1 LDKYPQKRIAV
12 IAHRQELITQARD
25 KLLNVWPEATRHIG
39 LACAG
44 VGQVDVNK
52 PVVIGSVQT
61 LDRRELSPFDF
72 LIVDECHHIPP
83 LEDGSQYHN
92 IIKWN
97 WDKKPALRVL
107 GVTATPFRLGH
118 GYIYGSNCKP
128 GKKNLFPRLDYSIS
142 MKTLVDQ
149 GYLVRWRAKR
159 TVDIQQ
165 ELKDVSKARGDYD
178 IRALSSLM
186 SKDIHIQS
194 AVNAYEE
201 YGEERQKVV
210 VFAVTIE
217 HAKLLEAAFKAR
229 GYSAVA
235 VHSQLSSEI
244 RRIYLNDFEKKNT
257 QFLINVGILTEGW
270 DSPIVDEIIMCR
282 PTMSPGLFVQMVGR
296 GMRVFPDK
304 NNLLVLDLAD
314 NFERHG
320 DPANPRVV
328 VGKEATGE
336 PILKCCPECFEMAYA
351 AQKFCINCG
360 YQFYS
365 NNIAERES
373 KVVKPVL
380 IEVGNKNISSEQQV
394 LDWGVY
400 EHLSIKGNRL
410 LCLWLKIGGYRYPIK
425 SYLDIA
431 GSCGFD
437 YPLSKARRLW
447 RLLNG
452 NINEPPRS
460 IYEALVRKTE
470 LRIPQIV
477 HLFKDKNDF
486 VKVKEFE
493 V

>member
-39 LACAG
+39 LACSG
-44 VGQVDVNK
+44 VGEVDVDK

-61 LDRRELSPFDF
+61 LDRRKLTPFDF

-83 LEDGSQYHN
+83 LEDPSQYHN
-92 IIKWN
+92 ILKWN
-97 WDKKPALRVL
+97 LDNNPSLRIF

-128 GKKNLFPRLDYSIS
+128 GKTNLFPRLDYSIS

-149 GYLVRWRAKR
+149 RYLVQWRAKR
-159 TVDIQQ
+159 AVDMQQ
-165 ELKDVSKARGDYD
+165 ELNGVKKSRGDYD
-178 IRALSSLM
+178 IGALSSLM

-194 AVNAYEE
+194 AVNAYED

-217 HAKLLEAAFKAR
+217 HAKLLEEAFKEK

-235 VHSQLSSEI
+235 VHSLLNSET
-244 RRIYLNDFEKKNT
+244 RRASLYNFEKKDI

-296 GMRVFPDK
+296 GMRVYPDK
-304 NNLLVLDLAD
+304 NNLLVLDLAG

-320 DPANPRVV
+320 DPARPNVY
-328 VGKEATGE
+328 VGKESSGE
-336 PILKCCPECFEMAYA
+336 AVLKCCPECFEMAYA
-351 AQKFCINCG
+351 AQKRCLNCG
-360 YQFYS
+360 YQFYD
-365 NNIAERES
+365 NDIAERES
-373 KVVKPVL
+373 KVERPVL
-380 IEVGNKNISSEQQV
+380 IEVGNKNISSEQEV
-394 LDWGVY
+394 LDWGMY
-400 EHLSIKGNRL
+400 EHLSLKGNKMI
-410 LCLWLKIGGYRYPIK
+410 CLWLKISDYRYPIK

-431 GSCGFD
+431 GTCGFD

-452 NINEPPRS
+452 NVNEPPRS
-460 IYEALVRKTE
+460 IYEALVRKAE
-470 LRIPQIV
+470 LHIPQIV